1 MGSQPIYVCRLG
13 LKLQLSQNFEEI
25 HKHKQQYRASR
36 MHGIYIIYIYKG
48 HASSYYREDGV
59 TDATPDV
66 IEMFGLR

>member
-1 MGSQPIYVCRLG
+1 
-13 LKLQLSQNFEEI
+13 
-25 HKHKQQYRASR
+25 